1 MFSKTCE
8 YAIRAIIYIA
18 QGSKHGR
25 RVAIKEIARS
35 IDAPEHFIAK
45 ILQNLVRTGLVQ
57 SSKGPTGGFYLDT
70 PSLKNSLADIVKAV
84 DGDKLFTG
92 CGMGL
97 DYCDETKPCP
107 IHNDFKKLRTQVWKM
122 LNGAKIGALHDKLE
136 DNVAFLKRT

>member
-8 YAIRAIIYIA
+8 YAIRAIIFIA
-18 QGSKHGR
+18 HGSKDGR
-25 RVAIKEIARS
+25 KVAIKEIARN
-35 IDAPEHFIAK
+35 IDAPEYFIAK

-57 SSKGPTGGFYLDT
+57 SSKGPTGGFFLDSE
-70 PSLKNSLADIVKAV
+70 SLKYSLADIVKAV

-97 DYCDETKPCP
+97 DYCDESKPCP
-107 IHNDFKKLRTQVWKM
+107 VHDEFKKLRTQVWKM

-136 DNVAFLKRT
+136 DNMAFLKRT